1 LRSLVVKVAV
11 AVVMLVDLVVKVEVV
26 DMVNS
31 LILLVVGH
39 YNSVLDDQE
48 TVVVQEDKTHM
59 VVVDFPMGLV
69 VVMAVVL
76 VKVVGPV
83 VEEVAEAAPLFM
95 I

>member
-1 LRSLVVKVAV
+1 MAV
-11 AVVMLVDLVVKVEVV
+11 AVVMLVDLVVEVEVV
-26 DMVNS
+26 DMVSS

-48 TVVVQEDKTHM
+48 TVVVQETKVHM
-59 VVVDFPMGLV
+59 VLEDSPLRLV

-76 VKVVGPV
+76 VAVVGLV

>member
-1 LRSLVVKVAV
+1 MAV
-11 AVVMLVDLVVKVEVV
+11 AVVMLVDLVVEVEVV
-26 DMVNS
+26 DMVSS